1 MKVGETGEAF
11 FVLETTDDV
20 PEDLMTS
27 PVVMAT
33 EVGFGPGS
41 ELTGRTISP

>member
-27 PVVMAT
+27 PVVMPT
-33 EVGFGPGS
+33 EVSP
-41 ELTGRTISP
+41 ELQLDTDV

>member
-11 FVLETTDDV
+11 FVLETEEEV
-20 PEDLMTS
+20 PEELMTS

-33 EVGFGPGS
+33 DVSVS
-41 ELTGRTISP
+41 EHCR

>member
-27 PVVMAT
+27 PVVMPT
-33 EVGFGPGS
+33 EVGFKLERYGV
-41 ELTGRTISP
+41 LTCM